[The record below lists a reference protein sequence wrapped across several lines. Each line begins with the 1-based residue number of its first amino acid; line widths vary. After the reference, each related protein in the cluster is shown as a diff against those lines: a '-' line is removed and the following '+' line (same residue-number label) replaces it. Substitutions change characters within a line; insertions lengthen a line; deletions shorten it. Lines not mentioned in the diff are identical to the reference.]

1 MVLHYED
8 WFWGNA
14 DDPTAGVH
22 LLHSHH
28 QMGLVE
34 LEELASFIKQRI
46 SAEEAYASKLSDA
59 VKQKHRSDG
68 FGGDEGLVAQIFGN
82 AKEELSKLTFAH
94 KQTALHLTSH
104 LAALS
109 GFGDKTRKRAST
121 QKDRIDALSKT
132 LSGQRTEL
140 QSAVEDYHRKSR
152 EADVEEAKSGIHDGD
167 ISAGDV
173 EVMDVMINVGA
184 WIFTVED
191 FNTLLSRIQREVPYQ
206 DIRSIWGTTKDCV
219 LGKDVV
225 EMIRNYLRTD
235 EETAQSVFAYLTSE
249 NFLRPTSRVSV
260 TSLTSS
266 ATGAA
271 ASPNQTYAWKRLA
284 IETEPAHRRVRREA
298 ERAEHAY
305 RKCVAAA
312 EESRANLELAV
323 WEYLRDSQEDERDRI
338 DLIKRTLTGMN
349 AAEEIGEAARRAT
362 KANQAVY
369 LETLDA
375 DREVEIVAERLRTG
389 TVRVPPI
396 IYRSY
401 YGTTPEAIIG
411 VSLEEQ
417 CSADMPATSSP
428 TFLTKCLTVLS
439 RARSPPGEVTTTTTT
454 VGLPAASELL
464 LWTTPQPPPTQT
476 VTIHKPIPT
485 ASVVPLTVHYLS
497 HLPQSLIHPEIY
509 DPLKLLYLSKTDDDE
524 HATRV
529 SSLASLI
536 GTMPVVHWA
545 ATRDIVRCWAGLV
558 ARFEEKERENAIAE
572 LASALGHVLLRPGTT
587 TAVTLHDKH
596 PVRLFKDLLTHHEAI
611 FSQAPRV
618 SETFRRPPPSVF
630 HSADSVSPPIA
641 EVDSNPTAAVL
652 AAATA
657 DDSDDELDIQIAPD
671 GTVSSRAGSASSL
684 RVPHTD
690 GGGSDD
696 GGSSA
701 HLSSAGLGS
710 SLADLKLLV
719 HEDEDDDDGAF
730 AIERA

>member
-1 MVLHYED
+1 MTRRLECISCIRIIRWQAVTVRIDKDGRLRNVLT
-8 WFWGNA
+8 
-14 DDPTAGVH
+14 P
-22 LLHSHH
+22 S
-28 QMGLVE
+28 QQGLTE
-34 LEELASFIKQRI
+34 LDELGQFIKQRI
-46 SAEEAYASKLSDA
+46 AAEEAYASKLSDA
-59 VKQKHRSDG
+59 VKSKPRSDG
-68 FGGDEGLVAQIFGN
+68 FGRDEGLVAQIFNN

-94 KQTALHLTSH
+94 KQTALNLTSN
-104 LAALS
+104 LTALT
-109 GFGDKTRKRAST
+109 GFGDKIRKRAST
-121 QKDRIDALSKT
+121 QKDRIDSLSKT

-140 QSAVEDYHRKSR
+140 QNAVEEYHRKSR
-152 EADVEEAKSGIHDGD
+152 EADAEEAKSGIHDGD
-167 ISAGDV
+167 ISTGDV

-191 FNTLLSRIQREVPYQ
+191 FNTLLSRLQRDVPTQ

-219 LGKDVV
+219 LGKDVA

-235 EETAQSVFAYLTSE
+235 DETAQSVFAYLTAE

-266 ATGAA
+266 ATGATA
-271 ASPNQTYAWKRLA
+271 NPNQTYVWKRLA

-298 ERAEHAY
+298 ERAEHNY

-312 EESRANLELAV
+312 EESRSNLELAV

-338 DLIKRTLTGMN
+338 NLIKRTLAGMN

-396 IYRSY
+396 IYRSC

-417 CSADMPATSSP
+417 SPTDMPSTSAP
-428 TFLTKCLTVLS
+428 AFLTKCLTVLS
-439 RARSPPGEVTTTTTT
+439 RARSPPGELSNTA
-454 VGLPAASELL
+454 GLPAASELL
-464 LWTTPQPPPTQT
+464 LWTTPQPPPTQS

-485 ASVVPLTVHYLS
+485 ATVVPLTRHYLS
-497 HLPQSLIHPEIY
+497 HLPQSVIHPEIY

-524 HATRV
+524 HSTRV
-529 SSLASLI
+529 LSLASLI

-545 ATRDIVRCWAGLV
+545 AARDIVRCWAGLI
-558 ARFEEKERENAIAE
+558 ARFEEKEREGVIAE

-596 PVRLFKDLLTHHEAI
+596 PVRLFKDLVTHHEAI
-611 FSQAPRV
+611 FAQAPRV
-618 SETFRRPPPSVF
+618 SETIRRPPPSVF
-630 HSADSVSPPIA
+630 NSSDSVSPP
-641 EVDSNPTAAVL
+641 EPHPTPAVL
-652 AAATA
+652 ATRVA
-657 DDSDDELDIQIAPD
+657 DDSDDDLDIEVAPD

-684 RVPHTD
+684 HVPYS
-690 GGGSDD
+690 GGSDR

-701 HLSSAGLGS
+701 NLSSAGLGG
-710 SLADLKLLV
+710 SLAELKILSD
-719 HEDEDDDDGAF
+719 HEDDEDAF
-730 AIERA
+730 PIERA